1 MRLTC
6 LVRMAE
12 GWDSYAVGEL
22 LVVIELLVGIFL
34 FVVISLG
41 IYVLFAA
48 DFAELLKRLVWDP
61 VMSVLKRLNGGSLD
75 IRR

>member
-1 MRLTC
+1 VRLIR
-6 LVRMAE
+6 LVRPTEQWNCWGM
-12 GWDSYAVGEL
+12 GEL

-48 DFAELLKRLVWDP
+48 DFAELLKRLAWDP